1 MKMIHGIGRAIFL
14 TTEYRTAKAAFPTS
28 TPEEQERRFFY
39 ALMLRSRGKKS
50 LEVFFSQ
57 IAEKADTA
65 MWEYQQE
72 RGGEHLLYVTEY
84 IRHRSYLFE

>member
-1 MKMIHGIGRAIFL
+1 MKKRIR
-14 TTEYRTAKAAFPTS
+14 
-28 TPEEQERRFFY
+28 
-39 ALMLRSRGKKS
+39 KKTDS
-50 LEVFFSQ
+50 KQ